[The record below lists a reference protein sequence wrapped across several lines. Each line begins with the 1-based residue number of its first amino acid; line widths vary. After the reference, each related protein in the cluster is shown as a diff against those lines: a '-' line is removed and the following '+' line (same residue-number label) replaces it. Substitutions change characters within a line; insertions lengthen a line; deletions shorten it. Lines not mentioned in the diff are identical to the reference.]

1 MKTDM
6 NMDFIKR
13 LSRAAFTLVFVMLM
27 ANTLSAQLRRTGYNK
42 PGYRNI
48 TELGMMIPSDNAVLG
63 YTIRTVNGYQVNPY
77 FSGGI
82 GLGAEIYGSE
92 VLASGFLDL
101 RYYMFEESFT
111 PFLYGQGGY
120 AMGISNDLGG
130 GPLAAFGAGVEYWAS
145 KKAAAL
151 FGIGYK
157 SQWLPG
163 FVQTENG
170 VEESMLATTS
180 FTWQLGFAF

>member
-1 MKTDM
+1 M
-6 NMDFIKR
+6 NKEFIKR
-13 LSRAAFTLVFVMLM
+13 TFRAAFTLVFVMM
-27 ANTLSAQLRRTGYNK
+27 MVNTLSAQLRRTGHNE
-42 PGYRNI
+42 PGFRNI

-63 YTIRTVNGYQVNPY
+63 YSVRTVNGYQVNPF

-101 RYYMFEESFT
+101 RYYLFDEPLT

-120 AMGISNDLGG
+120 SMGIDNDLGG
-130 GPLAAFGAGVEYWAS
+130 GPLGAFGAGVEYWAS
-145 KKAAAL
+145 KKAAVLA
-151 FGIGYK
+151 GIGYK

-163 FVQTENG
+163 LVQTENG